1 MLNDSGGSF
10 CQESLHIMTGGKTM
24 EFEKLQKDMV
34 AAMKAKDKARKDA
47 ISSIISAVK
56 KAAIDEGCRDN
67 ITPELTDR
75 VILKEL
81 KTVKEQIDTCP
92 AERAELKAEYQFR
105 YDVINEYAPSLMSAE
120 EVRAFLMDKFADVL
134 ATKNKGQIMKAVMPQ
149 LKGKADGKVINQTV
163 AELCR

>member
-1 MLNDSGGSF
+1 
-10 CQESLHIMTGGKTM
+10 M

-81 KTVKEQIDTCP
+81 KTVREQIDTCP